1 MKITKDLGL
10 YRQIEEYEYSPT
22 PEEWFYYYKGT
33 HAGFTRDNPYR
44 VSGTFMTTRKLI
56 KLAPKA
62 TDSPKP
68 GKGNE
73 RTTDPAEAS
82 SEPEGKPNE

>member
-10 YRQIEEYEYSPT
+10 YRQIEEYDYIPT
-22 PEEWFYYYKGT
+22 PEELLYYYKGT

-44 VSGTFMTTRKLI
+44 VSRTFMTTRRLI
-56 KLAPKA
+56 KLEEA

-68 GKGNE
+68 VKGNE
-73 RTTDPAEAS
+73 RTTDFPQAG